1 MEKTQAGRRWVKNV
15 NVQKPRLLQKCDG
28 KSGILM
34 QSYAVKLRE
43 LAKIEGICE
52 NCSWNEMKK
61 KKKAIPPNPCS
72 HHGVPK
78 GTMVGGGRVAAL
90 V

>member
-1 MEKTQAGRRWVKNV
+1 
-15 NVQKPRLLQKCDG
+15 
-28 KSGILM
+28 M

-52 NCSWNEMKK
+52 NCNWNEMNK

-78 GTMVGGGRVAAL
+78 GTMVGGGGVAAL